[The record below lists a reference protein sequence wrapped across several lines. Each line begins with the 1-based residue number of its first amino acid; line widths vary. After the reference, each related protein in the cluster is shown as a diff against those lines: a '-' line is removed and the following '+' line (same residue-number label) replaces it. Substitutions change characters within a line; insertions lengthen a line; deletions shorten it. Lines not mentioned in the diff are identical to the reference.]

1 MGSGSLGVVG
11 RGMPWTW
18 KTFLGTLA
26 VPLFTCVRLGE
37 LLISESHIDG
47 VAVKCLFPGVWR
59 VSEQK
64 GKRRQEEEGTYSN
77 LGLRLERP
85 L

>member
-1 MGSGSLGVVG
+1 MRRGSLGVVG
-11 RGMPWTW
+11 QGVPWTW
-18 KTFLGTLA
+18 ETFLGTLA

-37 LLISESHIDG
+37 PLISESHVDG

-64 GKRRQEEEGTYSN
+64 GKRRQGEEDIF
-77 LGLRLERP
+77 
-85 L
+85 